1 MSVLTTQDLWSLTR
15 DYISS
20 SDILAEVSTQLIG
33 LHGLSKENSNEL
45 RDQPRRKLKSGN
57 FTQNLR
63 NPRFIAMADYKNKID
78 EWQKTVRRKAKE
90 LDEKYAISNAAGEA
104 VKKGAET
111 ISSGADKLRAE
122 ADRLAGDGELGNAAR
137 RAASEATRGAEKA
150 GDVIRDAAGDLGK
163 QANTV
168 FEDARSYYERASHF
182 YDASAKVTRA
192 STAATAG
199 ILKAKEWVKENPG
212 KAALV
217 SFSLVMGV
225 RMGTALPGFD
235 AVLLGAHPHWL
246 THSALP
252 IFGARK
258 LSEKFNDYLKKQ
270 EELIAN
276 GQLDEAE
283 RSRVEFARN
292 ATKYVG
298 APLLGAVSCA
308 AGAVM
313 FAQILQ
319 PGSVVGAPV
328 SWLIGGNPFLGT
340 VWLFANGVICFHE
353 GYKFFMIAL
362 ADQDEVAK
370 VVREIKGLLPAAPT
384 TVT

>member
-1 MSVLTTQDLWSLTR
+1 
-15 DYISS
+15 
-20 SDILAEVSTQLIG
+20 
-33 LHGLSKENSNEL
+33 
-45 RDQPRRKLKSGN
+45 
-57 FTQNLR
+57 
-63 NPRFIAMADYKNKID
+63 MADYKEKID
-78 EWQKTVRRKAKE
+78 EWQKTVRRKARE
-90 LDEKYAISNAAGEA
+90 LDEKFALSDLVGEGSRAAGNAAKRGAETIASGAEKLRSEAERLSSEGDFGETARRAAGEA
-104 VKKGAET
+104 V
-111 ISSGADKLRAE
+111 
-122 ADRLAGDGELGNAAR
+122 
-137 RAASEATRGAEKA
+137 RGAEKA
-150 GDVIRDAAGDLGK
+150 GKIIQDAAGDVGK
-163 QANTV
+163 QAGKTAGEV
-168 FEDARSYYERASHF
+168 FDDAKTYYDRASHF
-182 YDASAKVTRA
+182 YETSAKVTRA

-199 ILKAKEWVKENPG
+199 ILKAREWIKENPG

-217 SFSLVMGV
+217 SFSLVVGV
-225 RMGTALPGFD
+225 RMGTALPGLD

-258 LSEKFNDYLKKQ
+258 LSEKFNDYIRKQ

-276 GQLDEAE
+276 GELDEAE
-283 RSRVEFARN
+283 KKRVEFARN
-292 ATKYVG
+292 MTKYVG

-328 SWLIGGNPFLGT
+328 SWLVGGNPFLGT

-362 ADQDEVAK
+362 ADQDEVNR
-370 VVREIKGLLPAAPT
+370 VVREIKGLLPAAA
-384 TVT
+384 VSSA